1 MAEND
6 QFELM
11 LRVVQG
17 VQSKDPDQMMAVI
30 AELIEMNMQI
40 YRELGDVPGDTTLA
54 KVQRLKEWYQGLC
67 NTFQVERRR

>member
-1 MAEND
+1 MADND

-11 LRVVQG
+11 LRVVRG
-17 VQSKDPDQMMAVI
+17 VQSKDPDQMMGVI

-54 KVQRLKEWYQGLC
+54 KVQRFKAWYQDLC
-67 NTFQVERRR
+67 KAYPGERR